1 MQVSDSGCPDD
12 DARLTGMYAL
22 ALALACTAGHS
33 CLPAPFFPES
43 LNPTDAEE
51 NWSRCSGPS
60 SGSGASISYLYPMIK
75 CEMSQYAAYSKEE
88 RDAAEKWAKRWVPMH
103 CNLTWFGMLLDVAEL
118 S

>member
-1 MQVSDSGCPDD
+1 
-12 DARLTGMYAL
+12 
-22 ALALACTAGHS
+22 
-33 CLPAPFFPES
+33 
-43 LNPTDAEE
+43 
-51 NWSRCSGPS
+51 
-60 SGSGASISYLYPMIK
+60 MIK